1 MFPTHLL
8 LLSALQ
14 IPPLLRYVAE
24 VDLVHGNLD
33 VTDGVVFGEAI
44 EIINGHHQG
53 FTTQLHVGNLREN
66 KKKTNKSSQE
76 RQMFTALNL
85 FLYNNVRAT

>member
-66 KKKTNKSSQE
+66 KKTNKQIKSRKTNVHCVKFVFVQ
-76 RQMFTALNL
+76 
-85 FLYNNVRAT
+85 